1 MISSHCVAA
10 RSAAQEVKNLRV
22 FYIHSGEFPWQQCP
36 RCRSWSHSNTP
47 GSCPAQSQPDLSAT
61 GTDRVECL
69 AQEHLSVGNEG
80 RECFL
85 SLCSDRFMLP
95 VRGLNLKLHTSRNS
109 LIPAA
114 ITSDLK
120 QHFFSEESLFPCSD
134 SHLLT
139 IRSRL
144 TFGALEDKQTDHPS
158 LSVTTQA
165 ASSLSQLNNSDN
177 QHIYVVLVF
186 VPTVLPCRPFGPGL
200 PGTPASPCSPW
211 APCWTEK
218 HSINYCD

>member
-10 RSAAQEVKNLRV
+10 WSAAQEVKNLRV
-22 FYIHSGEFPWQQCP
+22 FYVHSGEFPWQQCP

-69 AQEHLSVGNEG
+69 AHEHLSVGNEG
-80 RECFL
+80 RESASFHFANTDL
-85 SLCSDRFMLP
+85 
-95 VRGLNLKLHTSRNS
+95 SRNS

-114 ITSDLK
+114 IASDLK

-144 TFGALEDKQTDHPS
+144 TFGALEDKQTDRPS
-158 LSVTTQA
+158 LSVTTQT
-165 ASSLSQLNNSDN
+165 ASSLSQLNDSDN

-200 PGTPASPCSPW
+200 PGSPASPCSPW